1 MFPFRPTR
9 VLLIPFRRASERN
22 LKVASRVSSLVAPA
36 EGIATTGRPP
46 EAMAIKGE
54 ERQGPR
60 VPPSPLLC
68 GGAKPT
74 ICQLRAYGVGFSS
87 KSAWFP
93 MIKRSSLFPALS
105 CDLIK
110 KAERSD
116 GPGPGCQRGRASHAG
131 ASLCV
136 APPGFYFC
144 VCVCSELGGET
155 TTTRLR

>member
-1 MFPFRPTR
+1 
-9 VLLIPFRRASERN
+9 
-22 LKVASRVSSLVAPA
+22 
-36 EGIATTGRPP
+36 
-46 EAMAIKGE
+46 MAIKGE

-60 VPPSPLLC
+60 VPPSPFLC

-74 ICQLRAYGVGFSS
+74 IRQLRAHGVGFSS

-144 VCVCSELGGET
+144 VCVCSELGRET
-155 TTTRLR
+155 TTTRQAKSKTGFDMKMVSIQNTGVTCGAYVNTKAGLGEGQELKLFMLQQ

>member
-1 MFPFRPTR
+1 
-9 VLLIPFRRASERN
+9 
-22 LKVASRVSSLVAPA
+22 
-36 EGIATTGRPP
+36 
-46 EAMAIKGE
+46 MAIKGE
-54 ERQGPR
+54 KRQEPR
-60 VPPSPLLC
+60 VPPSPFLC
-68 GGAKPT
+68 GRAKPT
-74 ICQLRAYGVGFSS
+74 LRQLRAYGVGFSS

-105 CDLIK
+105 CYLIK

-155 TTTRLR
+155 TTTRMAKSETGFDMKMVSIQNTGVTCCYNVSTKAGLGEGQQLQLVMLQQ

>member
-1 MFPFRPTR
+1 
-9 VLLIPFRRASERN
+9 
-22 LKVASRVSSLVAPA
+22 
-36 EGIATTGRPP
+36 
-46 EAMAIKGE
+46 
-54 ERQGPR
+54 
-60 VPPSPLLC
+60 
-68 GGAKPT
+68 
-74 ICQLRAYGVGFSS
+74 
-87 KSAWFP
+87 

-155 TTTRLR
+155 TTTRLAKSKTGFDMKMVSIQNAGVTCGAYVNAKAGLGEGQELKLFMLQQ